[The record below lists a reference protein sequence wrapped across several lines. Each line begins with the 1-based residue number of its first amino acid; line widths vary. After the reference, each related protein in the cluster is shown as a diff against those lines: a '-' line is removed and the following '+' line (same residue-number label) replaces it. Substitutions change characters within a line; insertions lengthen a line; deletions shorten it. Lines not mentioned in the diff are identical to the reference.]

1 MDKGA
6 DGVLLV
12 ETMRVR
18 IGEWIDAVEDPI
30 RIRFNR
36 CFQGFDH
43 RRIGGLPQ
51 KPK

>member
-6 DGVLLV
+6 DRVLLV
-12 ETMRVR
+12 ETMRVG
-18 IGEWIDAVEDPI
+18 IGQWIDAVEIPI
-30 RIRFNR
+30 GIRFNR

-43 RRIGGLPQ
+43 RRIRGLPQ